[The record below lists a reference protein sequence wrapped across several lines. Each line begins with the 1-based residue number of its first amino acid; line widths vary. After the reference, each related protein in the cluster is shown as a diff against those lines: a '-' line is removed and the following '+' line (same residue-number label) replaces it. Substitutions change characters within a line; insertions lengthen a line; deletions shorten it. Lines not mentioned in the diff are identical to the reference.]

1 MTILVCPDK
10 FRGSLSASEACMAIQ
25 KGLHDIDPNIDV
37 VLAPMADG
45 GEGSL
50 EAISQSMDLKYR
62 SCLAHD
68 ALMQKIESSYAIGD
82 DVAYIESA
90 KVIGLSMLEVEE
102 RDPMHTT
109 SFGLGEVIADAINY
123 GVKEIVLFVGG
134 SATND
139 GGIGM
144 AAALG
149 YKFIDKDGESVQPSG
164 GKLLDIAKIVSPKE
178 NPLHKI
184 EVKIMCDVDNTF
196 FGELGATKVYSSQ
209 KGANKEDI
217 QVLEEGM
224 MHLAIII
231 KRDLGKDIA
240 QMTRSGAAGGIGGGS
255 FAFLN
260 AELHSGSTEIIR
272 MTGLEQKIQEVDY
285 VISGEGS
292 LDVQSLQGKV
302 ISTLAKMCKEADKK
316 LVLFCGRSTLNEK
329 EIASLNVEYF
339 DTVLEH
345 AKDEEKAVS
354 NASGLLAE
362 IAGRWVKLHLYD

>member
-1 MTILVCPDK
+1 MKILVCPDK
-10 FRGSLSASEACMAIQ
+10 FRGSLSASEACVAIQ
-25 KGLHDIDPNIDV
+25 KGLHDVDPDIVV

-50 EAISQSMDLKYR
+50 EAISQSMNLKHR
-62 SCLAHD
+62 TCLAHD
-68 ALMQKIESSYAIGD
+68 ALMRKIEAIYAICD

-102 RDPMHTT
+102 RNPMHTT
-109 SFGLGEVIADAINY
+109 SFGLGEVIADAIQH
-123 GVKEIVLFVGG
+123 GTREIVLFAGG

-144 AAALG
+144 ATVLG
-149 YKFIDKDGESVQPSG
+149 YKFIDKDGESVQPGG
-164 GKLLDIAKIVSPKE
+164 GKLLDIAKIVSPME

-184 EVKIMCDVDNTF
+184 EVKILCDVDNTF
-196 FGELGATKVYSSQ
+196 FGEFGATKVYGSQ
-209 KGANKEDI
+209 KGASKEDI

-224 MHLAIII
+224 MHLASII

-240 QMTRSGAAGGIGGGS
+240 QMPRGGAAGGIGGGS

-272 MTGLEQKIQEVDY
+272 MIGLEQKIQEADY

-292 LDVQSLQGKV
+292 LDAQSLQGKV
-302 ISTLAKMCKEADKK
+302 ISILATMCQKADKK
-316 LVLFCGRSTLNEK
+316 LVLFCGRSTLNEE
-329 EIASLNVEYF
+329 EIASLNVFYLN
-339 DTVLEH
+339 TILGH
-345 AKDEEKAVS
+345 AKDEADAVS
-354 NASGLLAE
+354 NASGLLQGV
-362 IAGRWVKLHLYD
+362 AGKWVKGFLS